1 MTKES
6 TTDEIVLDELM
17 KESMKD
23 IGKGEAAPLKEE
35 TETNE
40 NQEQSPTNPQF
51 GFKLEP
57 VQAQEEF
64 VVAPEKEEEDV
75 PKKEQV
81 ILDKPSQNMDDD
93 IIVEW

>member
-6 TTDEIVLDELM
+6 TTDEIVLDDIM
-17 KESMKD
+17 KESVKD
-23 IGKGEAAPLKEE
+23 IGKGETLPLKEE
-35 TETNE
+35 TDIND
-40 NQEQSPTNPQF
+40 NQEQEPTNPQF

-64 VVAPEKEEEDV
+64 VVAPEKEKEV

-81 ILDKPSQNMDDD
+81 ILDKPSQDMDDD

>member
-6 TTDEIVLDELM
+6 TTDEIVLDDIM

-23 IGKGEAAPLKEE
+23 IGKGEAAPLKDE
-35 TETNE
+35 TETDE
-40 NQEQSPTNPQF
+40 NQEQNPTNPQF

-81 ILDKPSQNMDDD
+81 ILDKPSQDMDDD

>member
-6 TTDEIVLDELM
+6 TPDEIVLDDIM

-23 IGKGEAAPLKEE
+23 IGKGEAAPLEDENE
-35 TETNE
+35 TIE
-40 NQEQSPTNPQF
+40 NQEHNPTNPQF

-64 VVAPEKEEEDV
+64 IVAPEKEEEV

-81 ILDKPSQNMDDD
+81 ILDKPSQDMDDD

>member
-1 MTKES
+1 MAKES
-6 TTDEIVLDELM
+6 TPDEIVLDDIM
-17 KESMKD
+17 KESVKD
-23 IGKGEAAPLKEE
+23 IGKGEAVPLKEE
-35 TETNE
+35 TEIND
-40 NQEQSPTNPQF
+40 NQEQEPTNPQF

-64 VVAPEKEEEDV
+64 VVAPEKKEEV

-81 ILDKPSQNMDDD
+81 ILDKPSQDMDDD

>member
-6 TTDEIVLDELM
+6 TIDEIVLDDIM
-17 KESMKD
+17 KESVKD
-23 IGKGEAAPLKEE
+23 IGKGETLPLKEE
-35 TETNE
+35 TDIND
-40 NQEQSPTNPQF
+40 NQEQEPTNPQF

-64 VVAPEKEEEDV
+64 VVAPEKEKEV

-81 ILDKPSQNMDDD
+81 ILDKPSQDMDDD

>member
-1 MTKES
+1 MAKES
-6 TTDEIVLDELM
+6 TPDEIVLDDIM
-17 KESMKD
+17 RESVKD
-23 IGKGEAAPLKEE
+23 IGKGETAPLKEE
-35 TETNE
+35 TEIND
-40 NQEQSPTNPQF
+40 NQEQEPTNPQF

-64 VVAPEKEEEDV
+64 VVSPEKEEEV

-81 ILDKPSQNMDDD
+81 ILDKPSQDMDDD

>member
-6 TTDEIVLDELM
+6 TPDKIVLDDIM
-17 KESMKD
+17 RESVKD
-23 IGKGEAAPLKEE
+23 IGKGETAPLKEE
-35 TETNE
+35 TEIND
-40 NQEQSPTNPQF
+40 NQEQEPTTPQF

-64 VVAPEKEEEDV
+64 VVSPEKEEEV

-81 ILDKPSQNMDDD
+81 ILDKPSQDMDDD

>member
-1 MTKES
+1 MVKES
-6 TTDEIVLDELM
+6 APDEIVLDDIME
-17 KESMKD
+17 ESVKD
-23 IGKGEAAPLKEE
+23 IGKGETAPLKEE
-35 TETNE
+35 TEIND
-40 NQEQSPTNPQF
+40 NQEQEPTNPQF

-64 VVAPEKEEEDV
+64 VVSPEKEEEV

-81 ILDKPSQNMDDD
+81 ILDKPSQDMDDD